1 MILFFEGKD
10 YKRSLLDAVFGNE
23 HARVISHVNLKD
35 AKAVLDCVGYYYDP
49 MHSHVFILPKVFN
62 IGGKGFG
69 CIDLN
74 DDAPISFSDSEM
86 KILKDNG
93 WRQEL
98 LTELPIYLYMAIEK
112 YRKRE
117 IDNISTERD
126 SVQSVMSS
134 MKGKNETS
142 IMDMLLSLRDF
153 YNENQ
158 NLFVLIYKQ
167 VHSGYNKV
175 SWNKTIRTRQPVIK
189 EKKVI
194 YPFIVNRKKE
204 INYDEELLVLFFNAL
219 RYINN
224 EYHFNFDIDQPYSL
238 LSDSEFKRKL
248 ERGAVSR
255 KLKSIRNNYFNEKL
269 VLLWELLF
277 AFASKVENVRDA
289 KENEEYLL
297 VRDFNNVFED
307 MIDVLL
313 GDSDAPRSLVKQ
325 QDGKIVD
332 HLFKGLSLTTTMR
345 QVYYVGD
352 SKYYK
357 ENAAPKGDSLFKQY
371 TYAKNIIQ
379 TQLDWYNKDK
389 PHLKYR
395 DELTEGYNITPNF
408 FISGRVEKDYWF
420 TSAELH
426 LQDIEFDKNYQ
437 FKNRIFDR
445 DTLFLRMYDINF
457 LFALYAYV
465 SPSQSIR
472 NKFKT
477 EAKYVFR
484 RDFIKYIDEEHDF
497 YLLQQRGDEDIKDL
511 VNKHF
516 RELNGKVF
524 CPYEKGEKH
533 YGLLMM
539 GLERNDYFANA
550 KLLSELSSDFIIK
563 EYHLGTEPY
572 VYFNG
577 LLFGDEVLRT
587 MVLRDALTDCGGNY
601 RRETA
606 LVGCYRSQEQRNWI
620 LKNNFYNVRFNEGRA
635 GAVYKNTQQVFTAS
649 FLMLYDYNNPL
660 GGVECYSLSGDT
672 FLADVERMKGLA
684 YPKRDWL
691 GTEEYL
697 VYTVGEKIDGKI
709 DLSGIL
715 ERHPEARDG
724 RPVFVYFEEVIIS
737 EEALLPPQSYI
748 HV

>member
-10 YKRSLLDAVFGNE
+10 YKRSLLDSVFGNE
-23 HARVISHVNLKD
+23 HARVISRGNLKD
-35 AKAVLDCVGYYYDP
+35 DKAVLDCVGYYYDP
-49 MHSHVFILPKVFN
+49 TQSHVFILPKVFN

-69 CIDLN
+69 CIDLT
-74 DDAPISFSDSEM
+74 DDSPVKVADSDA
-86 KILKDNG
+86 KTLKDNG
-93 WRQEL
+93 CRPEL
-98 LTELPIYLYMAIEK
+98 LTELPIYLYLAIEK

-117 IDNISTERD
+117 IDNISTEKD

-134 MKGKNETS
+134 KKGKNETS
-142 IMDMLLSLRDF
+142 LMDVILSLRDF

-167 VHSGYNKV
+167 AHSGYNKV
-175 SWNKTIRTRQPVIK
+175 SWNKTIRTQQPVIK
-189 EKKVI
+189 DRKVI
-194 YPFIVNRKKE
+194 YPFIVNRRKE

-224 EYHFNFDIDQPYSL
+224 EYHFNFCIDQPYGL
-238 LSDSEFKRKL
+238 LSDSEFKRRL

-289 KENEEYLL
+289 KEKEEYLL

-332 HLFKGLSLTTTMR
+332 HLFKGLSLTTARR

-379 TQLDWYNKDK
+379 TQLDWYHKDK

-408 FISGRVEKDYWF
+408 FISGRVEKDYGF

-437 FKNRIFDR
+437 FKNRVFDR
-445 DTLFLRMYDINF
+445 DTLFLRMYDVNF

-465 SPSQSIR
+465 NRSQSIR

-477 EAKYVFR
+477 EAKDVFR
-484 RDFIKYIDEEHDF
+484 RDFIKYIDAEYDF
-497 YLLQQRGDEDIKDL
+497 YLLLQRADGDIRDL

-524 CPYEKGEKH
+524 CPYDIDEEH
-533 YGLLMM
+533 YGLLML
-539 GLERNDYFANA
+539 GVERGDYFANA
-550 KLLSELSSDFIIK
+550 KLLSVLSNDFVIK

-577 LLFGDEVLRT
+577 LLFGEEVSRT
-587 MVLRDALTDCGGNY
+587 MVLRDALTDGYGNY
-601 RRETA
+601 RRETV
-606 LVGCYRSQEQRNWI
+606 LVGCYRSQEQRDWI
-620 LKNNFYNVRFNEGRA
+620 LRYKLYNVRFNKGRA
-635 GAVYKNTQQVFTAS
+635 GAVFKNTQQVFTAS
-649 FLMLYDYNNPL
+649 FLILYDYSNKPADA
-660 GGVECYSLSGDT
+660 ECYVLTGGNMIVYASGMQ
-672 FLADVERMKGLA
+672 ERD
-684 YPKRDWL
+684 YPKTDWF
-691 GTEEYL
+691 GDEEYL
-697 VYTVGEKIDGKI
+697 VYGIGERVAGNVCVKDVLDK
-709 DLSGIL
+709 
-715 ERHPEARDG
+715 HPEVEDG
-724 RPVFVYFEEVIIS
+724 RPLYLYFVEVES
-737 EEALLPPQSYI
+737 FI
-748 HV
+748 HE

>member
-10 YKRSLLDAVFGNE
+10 YKRSLLDSIFGNE
-23 HARVISHVNLKD
+23 HARVISRGNLKD
-35 AKAVLDCVGYYYDP
+35 DKAVLDCVGYYYDP
-49 MHSHVFILPKVFN
+49 TQSHVFILPKVFN

-69 CIDLN
+69 CIDLT
-74 DDAPISFSDSEM
+74 DDSPVKVSDSDART
-86 KILKDNG
+86 LKDNG
-93 WRQEL
+93 WRPEL
-98 LTELPIYLYMAIEK
+98 LTELPIYLYQAIEK

-117 IDNISTERD
+117 IDNISTEKD

-134 MKGKNETS
+134 KKGKNETS
-142 IMDMLLSLRDF
+142 LMDVILSLRDF
-153 YNENQ
+153 YDENQ
-158 NLFVLIYKQ
+158 GLFVLIYKQ
-167 VHSGYNKV
+167 AHSGYNKV
-175 SWNKTIRTRQPVIK
+175 SWNKTIRTQQPVIK
-189 EKKVI
+189 DRKVI
-194 YPFIVNRKKE
+194 YPFIVNRRKG
-204 INYDEELLVLFFNAL
+204 INFDEELLVLFFNTL

-224 EYHFNFDIDQPYSL
+224 EYHFNFNIDQPYSL
-238 LSDSEFKRKL
+238 LSDSEFKRTL

-289 KENEEYLL
+289 KEKEEYLL

-332 HLFKGLSLTTTMR
+332 HLFKGLSLTTDKR
-345 QVYYVGD
+345 KVYYVGD

-379 TQLDWYNKDK
+379 TQLNWYHNDK

-408 FISGRVEKDYWF
+408 YISGRVEKNYGF

-437 FKNRIFDR
+437 FKNRVFDR
-445 DTLFLRMYDINF
+445 DTLFLRMYDVNF

-465 SPSQSIR
+465 NRSQSIR
-472 NKFKT
+472 NKFKA
-477 EAKYVFR
+477 EAKDVFR
-484 RDFIKYIDEEHDF
+484 RDFIKYIDAEYDF
-497 YLLQQRGDEDIKDL
+497 YLLKQRGEEKIQDL

-516 RELNGKVF
+516 RELNGKAF
-524 CPYEKGEKH
+524 CPYEKGEGH
-533 YGLLMM
+533 YGLLML
-539 GLERNDYFANA
+539 GLERGDYFANA
-550 KLLSELSSDFIIK
+550 KLLSVLSYDFIIK

-577 LLFGDEVLRT
+577 LLFGEEVSRT
-587 MVLRDALTDCGGNY
+587 MVLRDALTDGYGNY
-601 RRETA
+601 RRETV
-606 LVGCYRSQEQRNWI
+606 LVGCYRSQEQRDWI
-620 LKNNFYNVRFNEGRA
+620 LRYKLYNVRFNKGRA
-635 GAVYKNTQQVFTAS
+635 GAVFKNTQQVFTAS
-649 FLMLYDYNNPL
+649 FLILYDYSNKPADA
-660 GGVECYSLSGDT
+660 ECYVLTGGNMIVYASGMQ
-672 FLADVERMKGLA
+672 ERD
-684 YPKRDWL
+684 YPKTDWF
-691 GTEEYL
+691 GDEEYL
-697 VYTVGEKIDGKI
+697 VYGIGERVAGNVCVKDVLDK
-709 DLSGIL
+709 
-715 ERHPEARDG
+715 HPEVEDG
-724 RPVFVYFEEVIIS
+724 RPLYLYFVEVES
-737 EEALLPPQSYI
+737 FI
-748 HV
+748 HE

>member
-10 YKRSLLDAVFGNE
+10 YKRSLLDSVFGNE
-23 HARVISHVNLKD
+23 HARVISRGNLKD
-35 AKAVLDCVGYYYDP
+35 DKAVLDCVGYYYDP
-49 MHSHVFILPKVFN
+49 TQSHVFILPKVFN

-69 CIDLN
+69 CIDLTE
-74 DDAPISFSDSEM
+74 DSPVKVSDSDA
-86 KILKDNG
+86 KTLKDNG
-93 WRQEL
+93 WRPEL
-98 LTELPIYLYMAIEK
+98 LTELPIYLYLAIEK

-117 IDNISTERD
+117 IDNISTEKD

-134 MKGKNETS
+134 KKGKNETS
-142 IMDMLLSLRDF
+142 LMDVILSLRDF

-167 VHSGYNKV
+167 AHSGYNKV
-175 SWNKTIRTRQPVIK
+175 SWNKTIRTQQPVIK
-189 EKKVI
+189 DRKVI
-194 YPFIVNRKKE
+194 YPFIVNRRKE

-224 EYHFNFDIDQPYSL
+224 ENHFNFCIDQPYGL
-238 LSDSEFKRKL
+238 LSDSEFKRRL

-289 KENEEYLL
+289 KEKEEYLL

-332 HLFKGLSLTTTMR
+332 HLFKGLSLTTARR

-379 TQLDWYNKDK
+379 TQLDWYHKDK

-408 FISGRVEKDYWF
+408 YISGRVEKNYGF

-437 FKNRIFDR
+437 FKNRVFDR
-445 DTLFLRMYDINF
+445 DTLFLRMYDVNF

-465 SPSQSIR
+465 NRSQSIR
-472 NKFKT
+472 NKFKA
-477 EAKYVFR
+477 EAKDVFR
-484 RDFIKYIDEEHDF
+484 RDFIKYIDAEYDF
-497 YLLQQRGDEDIKDL
+497 YLLKQRGEEKIQDL

-516 RELNGKVF
+516 RELNGKAF
-524 CPYEKGEKH
+524 CPYEKGEGH
-533 YGLLMM
+533 YGLLML
-539 GLERNDYFANA
+539 GLERGDYFANA
-550 KLLSELSSDFIIK
+550 KLLSVLSYDFIIK

-577 LLFGDEVLRT
+577 LLFGEEVSRT
-587 MVLRDALTDCGGNY
+587 MVLRDALTDGYGNY
-601 RRETA
+601 RRETV
-606 LVGCYRSQEQRNWI
+606 LVGCYRSQEQRDWI
-620 LKNNFYNVRFNEGRA
+620 LRYKLYNVRFNKGRA
-635 GAVYKNTQQVFTAS
+635 GAVFKNTQQVFTAS
-649 FLMLYDYNNPL
+649 FLILYDYSNKPADA
-660 GGVECYSLSGDT
+660 ECYVLTGGNMIVYASGMQ
-672 FLADVERMKGLA
+672 ERD
-684 YPKRDWL
+684 YPKTDWF
-691 GTEEYL
+691 GDEEYL
-697 VYTVGEKIDGKI
+697 VYGIGERVAGNVCVKDVLDK
-709 DLSGIL
+709 
-715 ERHPEARDG
+715 HPEVEDG
-724 RPVFVYFEEVIIS
+724 RPLYLYFVEVES
-737 EEALLPPQSYI
+737 FI
-748 HV
+748 HE

>member
-1 MILFFEGKD
+1 MILFFEGKY
-10 YKRSLLDAVFGNE
+10 YKRSLLDSIFGNE
-23 HARVISHVNLKD
+23 HARVISRGKLKD
-35 AKAVLDCVGYYYDP
+35 DKAVLDCVGYYYNP
-49 MHSHVFILPKVFN
+49 TQSHLFILPKVFN

-69 CIDLN
+69 CIDLT
-74 DDAPISFSDSEM
+74 DDSPIKVSDSDART
-86 KILKDNG
+86 LKDNG
-93 WRQEL
+93 WRPEL
-98 LTELPIYLYMAIEK
+98 LTELPIYLYQAIEK

-117 IDNISTERD
+117 IDNISTEKD

-134 MKGKNETS
+134 KKGKNETS
-142 IMDMLLSLRDF
+142 LMDMILSLRDF

-158 NLFVLIYKQ
+158 SLFVLIYKQ
-167 VHSGYNKV
+167 AHSGYNKV
-175 SWNKTIRTRQPVIK
+175 SWNKTIRTQQPVIK
-189 EKKVI
+189 DRKVI
-194 YPFIVNRKKE
+194 YPFIVNRRKE
-204 INYDEELLVLFFNAL
+204 INYDEELLVLFFNTL

-224 EYHFNFDIDQPYSL
+224 EYHFNFSIDQPYSL

-248 ERGAVSR
+248 EKGAVSR

-289 KENEEYLL
+289 KEKEEYLL

-332 HLFKGLSLTTTMR
+332 HLFKGLSLTTDKR
-345 QVYYVGD
+345 KVYYVGD

-379 TQLDWYNKDK
+379 TQLNWYHNDK

-408 FISGRVEKDYWF
+408 YISGRVEKNYGF

-437 FKNRIFDR
+437 FKNRVFDR
-445 DTLFLRMYDINF
+445 DTLFLRMYDVNF

-465 SPSQSIR
+465 NRSQSIR
-472 NKFKT
+472 NKFKA
-477 EAKYVFR
+477 EAKDVFR
-484 RDFIKYIDEEHDF
+484 RDFIKYIDAEYDF
-497 YLLQQRGDEDIKDL
+497 YLLKQRGEEKIQDL

-516 RELNGKVF
+516 RELNGKAF
-524 CPYEKGEKH
+524 CPYEKGEGH
-533 YGLLMM
+533 YGLLML
-539 GLERNDYFANA
+539 GLERGDYFANA
-550 KLLSELSSDFIIK
+550 KLLSVLSYDFIIK

-577 LLFGDEVLRT
+577 LLFGEEVSRT
-587 MVLRDALTDCGGNY
+587 MVLRDALTDGYGNY
-601 RRETA
+601 RRETV
-606 LVGCYRSQEQRNWI
+606 LVGCYRSQEQRDWI
-620 LKNNFYNVRFNEGRA
+620 LRYKLYNVRFNKGRA
-635 GAVYKNTQQVFTAS
+635 GAVFKNTQQVFTAS
-649 FLMLYDYNNPL
+649 FLILYDYSNKPADA
-660 GGVECYSLSGDT
+660 ECYVLTGGNMIVYASGMQ
-672 FLADVERMKGLA
+672 ERD
-684 YPKRDWL
+684 YPKTDWF
-691 GTEEYL
+691 GDEEYL
-697 VYTVGEKIDGKI
+697 VYGIGERVAGNVCVKDVLDK
-709 DLSGIL
+709 
-715 ERHPEARDG
+715 HPEVEDG
-724 RPVFVYFEEVIIS
+724 RPLYLYFVEVES
-737 EEALLPPQSYI
+737 FI
-748 HV
+748 HE

>member
-10 YKRSLLDAVFGNE
+10 YKRSLLDSVFGNE
-23 HARVISHVNLKD
+23 HARVISRGNLKD
-35 AKAVLDCVGYYYDP
+35 DKAVLDCVGYYYDP
-49 MHSHVFILPKVFN
+49 MQSHVFILPKVFN

-69 CIDLN
+69 CIDLT
-74 DDAPISFSDSEM
+74 DDSSVKVSDSDANT
-86 KILKDNG
+86 LKDNG
-93 WRQEL
+93 WRPEL
-98 LTELPIYLYMAIEK
+98 LTELPIYLYQAIEK

-117 IDNISTERD
+117 IDNISTEKD
-126 SVQSVMSS
+126 SVQSIMSS
-134 MKGKNETS
+134 KKGKNETS
-142 IMDMLLSLRDF
+142 LMDVILSLRDF

-167 VHSGYNKV
+167 AHSGYNKV
-175 SWNKTIRTRQPVIK
+175 SWNKTIRTQQPVIK
-189 EKKVI
+189 DRKVI
-194 YPFIVNRKKE
+194 YPFIVNRRKE

-224 EYHFNFDIDQPYSL
+224 EYHFNFCIDQPYSL
-238 LSDSEFKRKL
+238 LSDSEFKRRL

-255 KLKSIRNNYFNEKL
+255 KLKSLRNNYFNEKL

-289 KENEEYLL
+289 KEKEEYLL

-313 GDSDAPRSLVKQ
+313 GDSDAPRCLVKQ

-332 HLFKGLSLTTTMR
+332 HLFKGVSLTTANR

-357 ENAAPKGDSLFKQY
+357 EKEDPKGESRYKQY

-379 TQLDWYNKDK
+379 TEIDWYHKNK

-408 FISGRVEKDYWF
+408 FISGRVEKDYGF
-420 TSAELH
+420 KTAELH
-426 LQDIEFDKNYQ
+426 LQDGEFDKNYQ

-445 DTLFLRMYDINF
+445 DTLFLRKYDINF

-465 SPSQSIR
+465 SRSQSIR
-472 NKFKT
+472 YKFKD
-477 EAKYVFR
+477 EAKAIFR
-484 RDFIKYIDEEHDF
+484 RDFIKYIDAEYDF
-497 YLLQQRGDEDIKDL
+497 YLLLQRADGDIRDL

-524 CPYEKGEKH
+524 CPYDIGEEH
-533 YGLLMM
+533 YGLLML
-539 GLERNDYFANA
+539 GLERGDYFANA
-550 KLLSELSSDFIIK
+550 KLLSVLSNDFIIK

-577 LLFGDEVLRT
+577 LLFGEEVSRT
-587 MVLRDALTDCGGNY
+587 MVLRDALTDGYGNY
-601 RRETA
+601 RRETV
-606 LVGCYRSQEQRNWI
+606 LVGCYRSQEQRDWI
-620 LKNNFYNVRFNEGRA
+620 LRYKLYNVRFNKGRA
-635 GAVYKNTQQVFTAS
+635 GAVFKNTQQVFTAS
-649 FLMLYDYNNPL
+649 FLILYDYSNKPADA
-660 GGVECYSLSGDT
+660 ECYVLTGGNMIVYASGMQ
-672 FLADVERMKGLA
+672 ERD
-684 YPKRDWL
+684 YPKTDWF
-691 GTEEYL
+691 GDEEYL
-697 VYTVGEKIDGKI
+697 VYGIGERVAGNVCVKDVLDK
-709 DLSGIL
+709 
-715 ERHPEARDG
+715 HPEVEDG
-724 RPVFVYFEEVIIS
+724 RPLYLYFVEVES
-737 EEALLPPQSYI
+737 FI
-748 HV
+748 HE

>member
-10 YKRSLLDAVFGNE
+10 YKRSLLDSVFGNE
-23 HARVISHVNLKD
+23 HARVISRGNLKD
-35 AKAVLDCVGYYYDP
+35 DKAVLDCVGYYYDP
-49 MHSHVFILPKVFN
+49 MQSHVFILPKVFN

-69 CIDLN
+69 CIDLT
-74 DDAPISFSDSEM
+74 DDSSVKVSDSDANT
-86 KILKDNG
+86 LKDNG
-93 WRQEL
+93 WRPEL
-98 LTELPIYLYMAIEK
+98 LTELPIYLYQAIEK

-117 IDNISTERD
+117 IDNISTEKD
-126 SVQSVMSS
+126 SVQSIMSS
-134 MKGKNETS
+134 KKGKNETS
-142 IMDMLLSLRDF
+142 LMDVILSLRDF

-167 VHSGYNKV
+167 AHSGYNKV
-175 SWNKTIRTRQPVIK
+175 SWNKTIRTQQPVIK
-189 EKKVI
+189 DRKVI
-194 YPFIVNRKKE
+194 YPFIVNRRKE

-224 EYHFNFDIDQPYSL
+224 EYHFNFSIDQPYSL
-238 LSDSEFKRKL
+238 LSDSEFKRRL

-289 KENEEYLL
+289 KEKEEYLL

-313 GDSDAPRSLVKQ
+313 GDSDAPRCLVKQ

-332 HLFKGLSLTTTMR
+332 HLFKGVSLTTANR

-357 ENAAPKGDSLFKQY
+357 EKEDPKGESRYKQY

-379 TQLDWYNKDK
+379 TEIDWYHKNK

-408 FISGRVEKDYWF
+408 FISGRVEKDYGF
-420 TSAELH
+420 KTAELH
-426 LQDIEFDKNYQ
+426 LQDGEFDKNYQ

-445 DTLFLRMYDINF
+445 DTLFLRKYDINF

-465 SPSQSIR
+465 SRSQSIR
-472 NKFKT
+472 YKFKD
-477 EAKYVFR
+477 EAKAIFR
-484 RDFIKYIDEEHDF
+484 RDFIKYIDAEYDF
-497 YLLQQRGDEDIKDL
+497 YLLLQRADGDIRDL

-524 CPYEKGEKH
+524 CPYDIDEEH
-533 YGLLMM
+533 YGLLML
-539 GLERNDYFANA
+539 GVERGDYFANA
-550 KLLSELSSDFIIK
+550 KLLSVLSNDFVIK

-577 LLFGDEVLRT
+577 LLFGEEVSRT
-587 MVLRDALTDCGGNY
+587 MVLRDALTDGYGNY
-601 RRETA
+601 RRETV
-606 LVGCYRSQEQRNWI
+606 LVGCYRSQEQRDWI
-620 LKNNFYNVRFNEGRA
+620 LRYKLYNVRFNKGRA
-635 GAVYKNTQQVFTAS
+635 GAVFKNTQQVFTAS
-649 FLMLYDYNNPL
+649 FLILYDYSNKPADA
-660 GGVECYSLSGDT
+660 ECYVLTGGNMIVYASGMQ
-672 FLADVERMKGLA
+672 ERD
-684 YPKRDWL
+684 YPKTDWF
-691 GTEEYL
+691 GDEEYL
-697 VYTVGEKIDGKI
+697 VYGIGERVAGNVCVKDVLDK
-709 DLSGIL
+709 
-715 ERHPEARDG
+715 HPEVEDG
-724 RPVFVYFEEVIIS
+724 RPLYLYFVEVES
-737 EEALLPPQSYI
+737 FI
-748 HV
+748 HE